1 MGAASSRESIH
12 DPIAVAPKSDL
23 YDFMTPIPDSSPPLR
38 LVGLMCLAETLSM
51 TGFAAYPAFL
61 ALLRDAWGISNSE
74 AGFIGGAYFAGYMA
88 AVPILSSLT
97 DRFDAR
103 RIYIASCLLAAL
115 GNIGFALAAGGVV
128 TAAFFQALAGAGL
141 GGTYMPGLKALTD
154 RVTGPRQSR
163 YIAFYTSTFG
173 IGTSLSLLLAGWF
186 GESLAWR
193 LVFALLAA
201 GPMAAALIVF
211 VGLRP
216 KPPQRREV
224 GKKALLRFDGVLREG
239 PVRRFISGY
248 AVHCWELFGLRS
260 WMVAFIFFAYGLHP
274 LVAAPV
280 SATEAAAII
289 NMFGIPVSILGNEVA
304 GRFGRWRTVLWVM
317 AASGCLSWLAGFSA
331 VWLWWV
337 MLPLLGLYFIAVMS
351 DSAALTAGLVAAT
364 PPERRGAAMALYS
377 FMGFGAG
384 FVAPLVFGVVLDMA
398 GGKDA
403 AAAWGL
409 AFGSLGIGCLLT
421 SVVSFVGQA
430 SRGR

>member
-1 MGAASSRESIH
+1 
-12 DPIAVAPKSDL
+12 
-23 YDFMTPIPDSSPPLR
+23 MTSPSPATTSPLR
-38 LVGLMCLAETLSM
+38 LVGLICLAETLSM
-51 TGFAAYPAFL
+51 TGFATYPAFL

-88 AVPILSSLT
+88 AVPVLSSLT

-128 TAAFFQALAGAGL
+128 TAAVFQALAGAGL

-154 RVTGPRQSR
+154 RVAGPRQSR

-173 IGTSLSLLLAGWF
+173 IGTSLSLLLAGWL
-186 GESLAWR
+186 GGALAWR
-193 LVFALLAA
+193 FVFALLAA

-216 KPPQRREV
+216 QPPPRREV
-224 GKKALLRFDGVLREG
+224 GKKALLRFDGVLRER

-364 PPERRGAAMALYS
+364 PPDRRGVAMALYS

-384 FVAPLVFGVVLDMA
+384 FVAPLVFGAVLDVA

-403 AAAWGL
+403 AVAWGL

-421 SVVSFVGQA
+421 SVVSSVSGFTRRHQTKTI
-430 SRGR
+430 S